1 MSRNIPSYLVGLK
14 ADLSSLRQVDPDL
27 GRKLGNLFGVELFEV
42 DAFSEEGTKKMKDIY
57 TMLVKRCLQEH
68 GDEFRSLHTQP
79 ASTLPSSSSA
89 TTSICSSNAGDNESN
104 IAMRERRISGDIVC
118 PTTSRQQKPDDD
130 EEPVRRSSFSSDT
143 SYSSDYRF
151 PSLSSKK
158 KAAAAPAADTAKTVT
173 GFVFAPTS
181 NNKAAATTAS
191 ITVDTTATPNT
202 NTTTP
207 TRSSLDDK
215 SSVHSVAVVPIDR
228 KSALQNNTCN
238 VSRRGS
244 KDSWYVFYITCR
256 GTCLISFSLSCSESM
271 TTGLTVDDIIDK
283 LLTADPPRSG
293 ICIDKNDAH

>member
-1 MSRNIPSYLVGLK
+1 MVIDQVHYPMDVIEIDDTMINTDQDPPEFPEDISNVHGGLICYDTTNRDSMDCLPDLLNAYVSRNIPSYLVGLK

-151 PSLSSKK
+151 PSLSSKRK
-158 KAAAAPAADTAKTVT
+158 
-173 GFVFAPTS
+173 
-181 NNKAAATTAS
+181 
-191 ITVDTTATPNT
+191 
-202 NTTTP
+202 
-207 TRSSLDDK
+207 LQQLQQ
-215 SSVHSVAVVPIDR
+215 PIQP
-228 KSALQNNTCN
+228 KQ
-238 VSRRGS
+238 
-244 KDSWYVFYITCR
+244 
-256 GTCLISFSLSCSESM
+256 
-271 TTGLTVDDIIDK
+271 
-283 LLTADPPRSG
+283 
-293 ICIDKNDAH
+293 

>member
-118 PTTSRQQKPDDD
+118 PTTPRQKAEDD

-158 KAAAAPAADTAKTVT
+158 KAAAAPTADTAKTVT

-181 NNKAAATTAS
+181 NKAAATTAPT
-191 ITVDTTATPNT
+191 TVDTT
-202 NTTTP
+202 TTTP
-207 TRSSLDDK
+207 TKSSLDDK
-215 SSVHSVAVVPIDR
+215 SSVHSVAVVPIER
-228 KSALQNNTCN
+228 KSGLQNNTCN
-238 VSRRGS
+238 GSRRGS
-244 KDSWYVFYITCR
+244 KDSWYVIHIAWNKR
-256 GTCLISFSLSCSESM
+256 GVVDLISCPFFPHH
-271 TTGLTVDDIIDK
+271 V
-283 LLTADPPRSG
+283 A
-293 ICIDKNDAH
+293 NQ